1 MRIKTL
7 SAPSLL
13 SLDSLCFIL
22 KSRPADGSLT
32 PPPSL
37 IYVSTQRLT
46 RVMFSFLF
54 FCLIRLH
61 VGFPDQQS
69 KAHRKSADTTLDTVQ
84 LLNV

>member
-32 PPPSL
+32 L
-37 IYVSTQRLT
+37 
-46 RVMFSFLF
+46 
-54 FCLIRLH
+54 
-61 VGFPDQQS
+61 PDL
-69 KAHRKSADTTLDTVQ
+69 RLDTAADQSDVFFSIF
-84 LLNV
+84 LPDKTPCWVS